1 MESNIVLYGSRGRR
15 ARSEKAKESSALR
28 QKGTKS
34 VLRKN
39 AGGDGG
45 VLSIVSSL
53 ARAFSII
60 LWWKI
65 MQVFTNTEALSQTY
79 F

>member
-1 MESNIVLYGSRGRR
+1 LLSEWKVIELYGSRGRR

-39 AGGDGG
+39 AGGGGDAG
-45 VLSIVSSL
+45 VLSVL
-53 ARAFSII
+53 
-60 LWWKI
+60 
-65 MQVFTNTEALSQTY
+65 
-79 F
+79 